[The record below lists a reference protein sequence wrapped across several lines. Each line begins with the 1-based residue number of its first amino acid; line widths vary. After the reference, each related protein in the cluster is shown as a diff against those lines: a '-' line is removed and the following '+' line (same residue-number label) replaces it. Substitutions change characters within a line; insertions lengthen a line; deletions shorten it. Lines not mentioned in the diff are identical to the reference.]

1 VHTCQQQDVDANEPI
16 EGLVVHDEM
25 PQTNGLTPERLAEI
39 TRRLVAALAPRAIYL
54 FGSQVYGTPTDAS
67 DIDLLVVLPGP
78 VPPVSV
84 CYGRGHASLRGLL
97 LPVELHFASAAGF
110 AARRHVQGTLEAEAA
125 QKGRL
130 LYEAA

>member
-1 VHTCQQQDVDANEPI
+1 MSNASTPTP
-16 EGLVVHDEM
+16 VVTEE
-25 PQTNGLTPERLAEI
+25 TLAVI
-39 TRRLVAALAPRAIYL
+39 VRRLTAALAPRAIYL
-54 FGSQVYGTPTDAS
+54 FGSHVYGMPTDAS

-84 CYGRGHASLRGLL
+84 CYGRAHASLRGLF

-110 AARRHVQGTLEAEAA
+110 AARCHEASTLEAEAA